1 MTNFVGI
8 PMKRQMIIT
17 QTNNIRRSPFNELI
31 KDNRPML
38 SHFLQKK
45 EKREKRARERRERER
60 EEKETEK
67 SEREREERASALPA
81 FAALY
86 RSGEKSISS
95 ESPPFHSDP
104 LSTLV
109 NVTKVLHIITSKNF
123 LIAPLFIAAEY
134 S

>member
-45 EKREKRARERRERER
+45 EKREREKREREKEERERGKKKRRRKAREREKRE
-60 EEKETEK
+60 
-67 SEREREERASALPA
+67 LPR
-81 FAALY
+81 FQLL
-86 RSGEKSISS
+86 
-95 ESPPFHSDP
+95 P
-104 LSTLV
+104 LS
-109 NVTKVLHIITSKNF
+109 
-123 LIAPLFIAAEY
+123 IAAEKRVLARNLPL
-134 S
+134 SIRILFLHW